1 MRRARTAALAFLVGF
16 RVVGV
21 AAQDTPTFATG
32 VEAIRVDVRVT
43 RSERVV
49 LGLQAADFEV
59 RDNGV
64 LQEVELVSSEKMPL
78 NVILAL
84 DVSGSVAG
92 EPLDQLRSA
101 GQALLSRLLPE
112 DRAGLVTF
120 SHEVTLREGLTRD
133 RGRLLRALAEVQ
145 PRGETAVID
154 GSYAAMMV
162 GEADVGRDLLILFSD
177 GVDTSSW
184 LTANQVFE
192 AARRSDVIVYGV
204 SVRGTV
210 EPAFLGRL
218 TQIAGGA
225 LFEVESMRNLSAAFL
240 DILDEFRSRYVLSY
254 STNGVQS
261 EGWHQIDVKVRGG
274 RGVARARAGYVSG
287 SGLPVGVRPS
297 REAAAPLDRSQVP
310 QRR

>member
-1 MRRARTAALAFLVGF
+1 MRRARTAAIALLALLPAVG
-16 RVVGV
+16 

-32 VEAIRVDVRVT
+32 VAAIRVDVRVT
-43 RSERVV
+43 RGERVV

-64 LQEVELVSSEKMPL
+64 LQDVELVSSEKLPV

-84 DVSGSVAG
+84 DTSGSVAG

-120 SHEVTLREGLTRD
+120 NHQVTLREGLTRD
-133 RGRLLRALAEVQ
+133 LGRLRLSLAEVQ

-162 GEADVGRDLLILFSD
+162 GEADVGRDLLIVFSD

-184 LTANQVFE
+184 LTESQVFE
-192 AARRSDVIVYGV
+192 AARRSEVVVYGV

-210 EPAFLGRL
+210 DPKFLGRL

-225 LFEVESMRNLSAAFL
+225 LFEVESMRDLSATL
-240 DILDEFRSRYVLSY
+240 LGILDEFRSRYVLSY
-254 STNGVQS
+254 SPKGVS
-261 EGWHQIDVKVRGG
+261 GGGWHPIDVKVRGG
-274 RGVARARAGYVSG
+274 RGVVRARAGYVSG
-287 SGLPVGVRPS
+287 SSLPMGVHPS
-297 REAAAPLDRSQVP
+297 PDAAAPGDPHPMRS
-310 QRR
+310 RR